1 MEVCE
6 EYKKAVTHFNS
17 DMYPAINRAHAFL
30 GIMPNI
36 LQDIAREY
44 GEDSYAVRRI
54 REGWTEEVGKTLSDA
69 MKLLEEKERKAVRAK
84 YYDDF
89 KWAVKDAVVCF
100 FYNGSPIKVVIDYIG
115 SDDYPI
121 HIRDILW
128 GRVWD
133 IPESDLGVRLFKTE
147 EDMYNT
153 LFQPGHKIWAI
164 IEGRIRTGKVTNM
177 AQIFNEKKI
186 QVFIYEIKDSVLFGL
201 DEIGKNLFYNPE
213 SIANHI
219 LGKRVWYLPWLS
231 DEKHGT
237 ITEVNPNSSDLS
249 LGVEYDDGSTGAFS
263 GLNAFGNY
271 LFFDKEES
279 DVTT

>member
-17 DMYPAINRAHAFL
+17 DVYPAINRAHAFL
-30 GIMPNI
+30 SIMPNI

-84 YYDDF
+84 YYDNF

-100 FYNGSPIKVVIDYIG
+100 FYNGSPIEVVIDYIG

-121 HIRDILW
+121 HIRDILY
-128 GRVWD
+128 GRVWA

-147 EDMYNT
+147 DDMYNT
-153 LFQPGHKIWAI
+153 FFQPDHKIWAI
-164 IEGRIRTGKVTNM
+164 IKGRIRTGNVTNM
-177 AQIFNEKKI
+177 AQISNEKKI
-186 QVFIYEIKDSVLFGL
+186 QVLINGIEGSMLFGL
-201 DEIGKNLFYNPE
+201 NEIGKSLFYNSE
-213 SIANHI
+213 SIANYI
-219 LGKRVWYLPWLS
+219 LRKDVLYFRWLL
-231 DEKHGT
+231 DKKHGT
-237 ITEVNPNSSDLS
+237 ITEVNSNSSDLT
-249 LGVEYDDGSTGAFS
+249 LVVKFDDGSTGTFP
-263 GLNAFGNY
+263 GLSAFGNY
-271 LFFDKEES
+271 LFFDKE
-279 DVTT
+279 